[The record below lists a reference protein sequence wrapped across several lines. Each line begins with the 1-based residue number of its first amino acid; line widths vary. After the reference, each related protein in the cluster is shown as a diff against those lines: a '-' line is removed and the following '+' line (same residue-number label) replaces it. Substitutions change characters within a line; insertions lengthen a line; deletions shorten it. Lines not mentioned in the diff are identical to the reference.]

1 MVLKTYTGERM
12 DLVGEAEVEVR
23 YHEQRRQRP
32 LVIAAGSGPALLGR
46 DWLRQIQLDWK
57 AIVPASVNKNSMDT
71 LESVLKRYES
81 VFSDELVLI
90 RLIYA

>member
-23 YHEQRRQRP
+23 YHEQRRQFP
-32 LVIAAGSGPALLGR
+32 LVITAGSGPAVLGQ

-57 AIVPASVNKNSMDT
+57 TIVPASVNKNSMDT
-71 LESVLKRYES
+71 LEEVCMNLYFLMS
-81 VFSDELVLI
+81 
-90 RLIYA
+90 